1 MKKKSAPR
9 PRKREEKRKCTKCPY
24 LFGNSRICIMMVEK
38 GLDGK
43 VSSFDIKH
51 FCRGNPFYCYYFR
64 SHPSK

>member
-1 MKKKSAPR
+1 M
-9 PRKREEKRKCTKCPY
+9 ECPY
-24 LFGNSRICIMMVEK
+24 LSSSFRICKKMIED
-38 GLDGK
+38 GLDGA